1 MHTICKQYGKVR
13 KIVVFRKSVLQSMV
27 EFEDIAASSAAMREL
42 NGADI
47 YSGCCTLKAEY
58 AKVSPRSGL
67 YKGPCIF
74 IRGSVLPSLT
84 RFLLR
89 GNGVKMAE
97 IAKI

>member
-27 EFEDIAASSAAMREL
+27 EFEDIPSASGAMREL

-58 AKVSPRSGL
+58 AKVKQDIS
-67 YKGPCIF
+67 YF
-74 IRGSVLPSLT
+74 IAHITCLHLVELCLSVRLVFT
-84 RFLLR
+84 
-89 GNGVKMAE
+89 GAG
-97 IAKI
+97 